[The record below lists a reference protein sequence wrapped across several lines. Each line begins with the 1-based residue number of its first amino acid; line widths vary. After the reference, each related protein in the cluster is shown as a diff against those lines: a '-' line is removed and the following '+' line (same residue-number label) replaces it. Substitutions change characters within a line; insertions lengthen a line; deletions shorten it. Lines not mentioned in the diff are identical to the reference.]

1 MPGIGPVLKKAR
13 VIVEASVLI
22 RQVKRLNPDIY
33 TVYTTTVGGGDL
45 AKLTAANAFSVE
57 QNFVSWGFVQYMKS
71 ANKGIFVWTVN
82 DATTI
87 NKMIDLDVDAII
99 SNDVSLCRSLMASN
113 SGPRGVLQRI
123 QRVFLNL

>member
-1 MPGIGPVLKKAR
+1 MDYNTL
-13 VIVEASVLI
+13 
-22 RQVKRLNPDIY
+22 RQIKRLNPDIY